1 MHVLSW
7 GAGSCVPMMAFSG
20 RAPLCRE
27 CLSEL
32 YSELAGFLP
41 GRLFDADL
49 RSRSH
54 QQSPIVKKSL
64 SPVNLLMNIVIGILS
79 IVVFFLLYTFISNS
93 FTDKPVE
100 WTTGSKNDEAPTG
113 EIIQLDVL
121 NGCGQKGVAQRFTDF
136 LRRRNF
142 DVVQSSNYRTFDV
155 EESLVIDRTGDLSIA
170 RKVAYA
176 LGVDEKNIVQQIN
189 PDYYLNVSVVI
200 GRDFSKLKPYE

>member
-1 MHVLSW
+1 
-7 GAGSCVPMMAFSG
+7 
-20 RAPLCRE
+20 
-27 CLSEL
+27 
-32 YSELAGFLP
+32 
-41 GRLFDADL
+41 
-49 RSRSH
+49 
-54 QQSPIVKKSL
+54 VKKSL
-64 SPVNLLMNIVIGILS
+64 SPVNLLMNIVIGLLS
-79 IVVFFLLYTFISNS
+79 IVVFFLLYTFVSNS

-100 WTTGSKNDEAPTG
+100 WTTGARNDDAPVG
-113 EIIQLDVL
+113 QIIQLDVL

-142 DVVQSSNYRTFDV
+142 DVVQSSNYKTFDV

-200 GRDFSKLKPYE
+200 GRDYSQLKPYE